1 MAHRLLPI
9 MLVSTAA
16 AVTACGAGAE
26 RAQPVRGTAP
36 AEVAAAG
43 FTSAQLGQAL
53 LTEVPGHRRAGEP
66 DSGEYGT
73 LAAIQNSA
81 RVQREAVLDKP
92 RCGTGRPGSDVP
104 ADAPAA
110 LVTFARQGQ
119 TVTETLIGMSAADA
133 EKQVNARVPAGCL
146 RFRTKVGA
154 HWAEH
159 RVVESPRGDIG
170 AGSRTVGVATAAGAG
185 RARTW
190 YVVFRDRDYI
200 GTITLFGPSA
210 TRADAENLARASL
223 AQARRILS

>member
-9 MLVSTAA
+9 VLVSTAA
-16 AVTACGAGAE
+16 AATACGAGAE

-36 AEVAAAG
+36 AEIAG
-43 FTSAQLGQAL
+43 AGYTAAQLGQAL
-53 LTEVPGHRRAGEP
+53 LTAVPGHGRAGEP

-73 LAAIQNSA
+73 LAAVQNSA

-92 RCGTGRPGSDVP
+92 RCGTGRPGADVP

-110 LVTFARQGQ
+110 LVTFARKGQ
-119 TVTETLIGMSAADA
+119 TVTETLMGLSTADA

-146 RFRTKVGA
+146 RFRAKVGS

-159 RVVESPRGDIG
+159 RIVESPKGDIG
-170 AGSRTVGVATAAGAG
+170 AGSRTVGVSTVADGV

-190 YVVFRDRDYI
+190 YVVFRDRHYL
-200 GTITLFGPSA
+200 GTITVFGPAA
-210 TRADAENLARASL
+210 TRADAENVARASL
-223 AQARRILS
+223 TQARDILP